1 MNTRYEIFIKKIL
14 TGLPNSELSKLVN
27 EKKKKY
33 LVLQRLQRKIEIL
46 FLIH

>member
-27 EKKKKY
+27 EKKNKNIWFYKGY
-33 LVLQRLQRKIEIL
+33 REK
-46 FLIH
+46 